1 MRDGRVFNWRGGIVV
16 VIFLG
21 FIFYPFRDLFT
32 VYENFQEK
40 IRVND
45 RLTLYITQV
54 EASSLSKNTFHFY
67 LYDARKSTEEFMS
80 HVSDIN
86 PFMVTNDA
94 KASATVTNGDI
105 YLRVQGNI
113 YAFTAAGFDVPIHLD
128 RSAN

>member
-54 EASSLSKNTFHFY
+54 EASYLSK
-67 LYDARKSTEEFMS
+67 EFMS

-94 KASATVTNGDI
+94 KASATVTNGEI